1 LTGAACAAMAAC
13 SSPQEPHG
21 SPILT
26 QVYWVTGG
34 SELLVWSRDPSV
46 ALVSPVSPFASE
58 LDFVFD
64 RRLDGDNLE
73 DLVTVGSVTSAL
85 PKDPPAVRVSWPD
98 MAATSM
104 NAPFTLVID
113 YNSAARFGANSSYVF
128 ARPAVPSRT
137 SSAQRDATA
146 APGFP
151 SMDTMTFALDSSR
164 FTSAYGEPAVVP
176 TTIPV
181 KTSALSVSIGVGPA
195 AVPSSFQVP
204 LSFSNRLPAAPTTS
218 PFIHLA
224 ANGGAVP
231 YMLLADAS
239 LTSRWYLAAAT
250 CLGAWPA
257 GTTFTVTIDA
267 GLPDV
272 FGGKLPQPVTATFV
286 TGASASAPTDASCSI
301 ADGGVVD
308 AVADGG
314 AGDAVAD
321 GGAGDAG
328 DGAAV
333 DTASPVDGAGADAF
347 SDASRGDSD

>member
-1 LTGAACAAMAAC
+1 LTVAACAAMTAC
-13 SSPQEPHG
+13 SSPEEPHG
-21 SPILT
+21 SPVLT

-34 SELLVWSRDPSV
+34 SELLVWSRVPTT
-46 ALVSPVSPFASE
+46 ALMSPVSPFASE

-64 RRLDGDNLE
+64 RRLDGDKLE
-73 DLVTVGSVTSAL
+73 DLITVGGVTSAL
-85 PKDPPAVRVSWPD
+85 PKDPPAVSVSWPD
-98 MAATSM
+98 MAAATMS
-104 NAPFTLVID
+104 APFTLVVD
-113 YNSAARFGANSSYVF
+113 YNSAARFGTNSSYVF

-151 SMDTMTFALDSSR
+151 SDATMTFTLDISR
-164 FTSAYGEPAVVP
+164 ITSAYGEPAVVP
-176 TTIPV
+176 MTIPV

-195 AVPSSFQVP
+195 AIPSSFQVP

-218 PFIHLA
+218 PFIHVT

-231 YMLLADAS
+231 YMLLADAT

-267 GLPDV
+267 GLSDV
-272 FGGKLPQPVTATFV
+272 FGGKLPQAVTATFV
-286 TGASASAPTDASCSI
+286 TGASAGTTTGASCSI

-308 AVADGG
+308 AAADGG
-314 AGDAVAD
+314 AGD
-321 GGAGDAG
+321 GAS
-328 DGAAV
+328 V
-333 DTASPVDGAGADAF
+333 DVASPVDRADSEASADAAAETLP
-347 SDASRGDSD
+347 DASRADSD